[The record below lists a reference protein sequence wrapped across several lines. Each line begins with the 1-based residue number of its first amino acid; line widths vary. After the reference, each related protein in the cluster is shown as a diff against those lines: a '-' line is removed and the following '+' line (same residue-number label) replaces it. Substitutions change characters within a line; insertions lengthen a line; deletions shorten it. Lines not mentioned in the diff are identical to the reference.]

1 MEFKRTNMCGSLRIE
16 DLGKEVVLMGWVGK
30 KRNLGSLVF
39 IDLRDKTGISQIVVR
54 EEDADN
60 YQVAKSLA
68 QEYVIEVK
76 GKVFERESKNPDIPT
91 GDIEIIAD
99 KINIL
104 DKAKTPPI
112 YIKDDDDVSENL
124 RLKYRYLDMRKPS
137 VQRNLKLR
145 SDIVRT
151 MREYM
156 YDNDFTEVETPFL
169 TKPTPEGARDYLVPS
184 RINSGKFYALPQSPQ
199 LLKQILMIGSLDR
212 YFQVVKCFRDED
224 LRANRQP
231 EFTQLDLEMS
241 FSNQDDVIA
250 MNEGLLKTLFD
261 KYTDYDL
268 KLPIARMDYSEAIES
283 YGSDKPDLRYGYKI
297 QDVSDIFVDSDFKVF
312 SDNTTDGKSVRAIN
326 FTGLEDKYSRKQLD
340 KLTDFVKDYGLKGL
354 SYVKFNSDMQSSI
367 KKFLTDE
374 IIEGLKEKLG
384 AKEGDL
390 IFLAADKD
398 KTVLEA
404 LGALR
409 VKIAKD
415 NNLYEKEYALTW
427 VVNFPMFEY
436 SEEEDRYVAQH
447 HPFTMMNEEDIDL
460 LETHPEKVRTQA
472 YDIVING
479 DEMGGGSVRIN
490 NSDLQERVFKA
501 LKLSKEDIEN
511 KFGFFIE
518 ALQYGTP
525 PHAGL
530 AYGLDRLLMLFAK
543 TDNIKDIIAFPKT
556 QSATCPLTE
565 APSIVDDKALDELN
579 IKLRWYEMSMTKEG
593 LVLENNNGNLKI
605 QVDRNSAC
613 GSCAANG
620 SCAERK
626 STIIEMFSADD
637 IKKGDTVLLQSDASQ
652 INKLSAI
659 VYVFP
664 MIMVMIGAIGPSLLF
679 KNSNLDLNLISLLSV
694 LVFLAI
700 SILIMRKVDKR
711 FKKEQLMKIRK
722 INK

>member
-1 MEFKRTNMCGSLRIE
+1 MEFKRTHMCGSLRSS
-16 DLGKEVVLMGWVGK
+16 DLGKEVVLMGWVAK

-39 IDLRDKTGISQIVVR
+39 IDLRDKTGISQIVIR
-54 EEDADN
+54 DDDKDN
-60 YQVAKSLA
+60 YEKAREIS
-68 QEYVIEVK
+68 QEYVLEVK

-151 MREYM
+151 MREYF
-156 YDNDFTEVETPFL
+156 YENDFTEVETPFL

-184 RINSGKFYALPQSPQ
+184 RINAGKFYALPQSPQ

-250 MNEGLLKTLFD
+250 MNEGLLKVLFD
-261 KYTDYDL
+261 TYTDYDL
-268 KLPIARMDYSEAIES
+268 KLPINRMDYSEAMES

-297 QDVSDIFVDSDFKVF
+297 KDVSEIFVGSEFKVF
-312 SDNTTDGKSVRAIN
+312 ADNTGDGKSVRAIN

-354 SYVKFNSDMQSSI
+354 SYIKFNNEMQSSI
-367 KKFLTDE
+367 KKFLTDDV
-374 IIEGLKEKLG
+374 INGLKEKLD
-384 AKEGDL
+384 AKDGDL

-398 KTVLEA
+398 KTVLEG

-415 NNLYEKEYALTW
+415 NSLYEKEYALTW

-447 HPFTMMNEEDIDL
+447 HPFTMPNEEDIDL
-460 LETHPEKVRTQA
+460 LLTQPEKVRTQA

-490 NSDLQERVFKA
+490 NSDLQKKVFEA
-501 LKLSKEDIEN
+501 LKLSDEDIKI

-565 APSIVDDKALDELN
+565 APTMVDDKALEDLN
-579 IKLRWYEMSMTKEG
+579 IKLRW
-593 LVLENNNGNLKI
+593 
-605 QVDRNSAC
+605 
-613 GSCAANG
+613 
-620 SCAERK
+620 
-626 STIIEMFSADD
+626 
-637 IKKGDTVLLQSDASQ
+637 
-652 INKLSAI
+652 
-659 VYVFP
+659 
-664 MIMVMIGAIGPSLLF
+664 
-679 KNSNLDLNLISLLSV
+679 
-694 LVFLAI
+694 
-700 SILIMRKVDKR
+700 
-711 FKKEQLMKIRK
+711 
-722 INK
+722 

>member
-1 MEFKRTNMCGSLRIE
+1 MEFKRTHMCGSLRIE
-16 DLGKEVVLMGWVGK
+16 DLGKEVVLMGWVAK

-39 IDLRDKTGISQIVVR
+39 IDLRDKTGISQIVIR
-54 EEDADN
+54 EDDKDN
-60 YQVAKSLA
+60 YEKARQISA
-68 QEYVIEVK
+68 EYVLEVK

-151 MREYM
+151 MREYF
-156 YDNDFTEVETPFL
+156 YENEFTEVETPFL

-184 RINSGKFYALPQSPQ
+184 RINAGKFYALPQSPQ

-250 MNEGLLKTLFD
+250 MNEGLLKVLFD
-261 KYTDYDL
+261 TYTDYDL
-268 KLPIARMDYSEAIES
+268 KLPINRMDYSEAMEY
-283 YGSDKPDLRYGYKI
+283 YGSDKPDLRFGYKI
-297 QDVSDIFVDSDFKVF
+297 QDVTELFVNSEFKVF
-312 SDNTTDGKSVRAIN
+312 ADNTSDGRSVRAIN
-326 FTGLEDKYSRKQLD
+326 FAGLEDKYSRKQLD

-354 SYVKFNSDMQSSI
+354 SYIKFNESMQSSI

-374 IIEGLKEKLG
+374 VIGGLKEKLD
-384 AKEGDL
+384 AKDGDL

-398 KTVLEA
+398 RTVLEG

-409 VKIAKD
+409 VKIAKEND
-415 NNLYEKEYALTW
+415 LYEREYALTW

-447 HPFTMMNEEDIDL
+447 HPFTMPNEEDIDL
-460 LETHPEKVRTQA
+460 LLTEPEKVRTQA

-490 NSDLQERVFKA
+490 NSDLQKKVFEA
-501 LKLSKEDIEN
+501 LKLTDEDIQN

-565 APSIVDDKALDELN
+565 APALVDDKSLEELN
-579 IKLRWYEMSMTKEG
+579 IKLRW
-593 LVLENNNGNLKI
+593 
-605 QVDRNSAC
+605 
-613 GSCAANG
+613 
-620 SCAERK
+620 
-626 STIIEMFSADD
+626 
-637 IKKGDTVLLQSDASQ
+637 
-652 INKLSAI
+652 IN
-659 VYVFP
+659 
-664 MIMVMIGAIGPSLLF
+664 
-679 KNSNLDLNLISLLSV
+679 
-694 LVFLAI
+694 
-700 SILIMRKVDKR
+700 
-711 FKKEQLMKIRK
+711 
-722 INK
+722 

>member
-1 MEFKRTNMCGSLRIE
+1 MEFKRTHMCGSLRSE
-16 DLGKEVVLMGWVGK
+16 DLGKEVVLMGWVSK

-39 IDLRDKTGISQIVVR
+39 IDLRDKTGISQIVIR
-54 EEDADN
+54 EDNKDN
-60 YQVAKSLA
+60 YEKAREISA
-68 QEYVIEVK
+68 EYVLEVK
-76 GKVFERESKNPDIPT
+76 GKVFERESKNPDLPT

-151 MREYM
+151 MREYF

-184 RINSGKFYALPQSPQ
+184 RINEGKFYALPQSPQ

-241 FSNQDDVIA
+241 FSDQDNVIS
-250 MNEGLLKTLFD
+250 MNEGLLKVLFD
-261 KYTDYDL
+261 TYTDYDL
-268 KLPIARMDYSEAIES
+268 KLPINRMDYSEAMES

-297 QDVSDIFVDSDFKVF
+297 KNVTEVFVDSEFKVF
-312 SDNTTDGKSVRAIN
+312 RDNTSEGRSVRAIN
-326 FTGLEDKYSRKQLD
+326 FTGIAESYSRKQLD

-354 SYVKFNSDMQSSI
+354 SYIKFNENMQSSI
-367 KKFLTDE
+367 KKFLSDE
-374 IIEGLKEKLG
+374 VVDQLKDKLD

-390 IFLAADKD
+390 VFLAADKD
-398 KTVLEA
+398 RTVLEG

-409 VKIAKD
+409 VKIAKEND
-415 NNLYEKEYALTW
+415 LIEKEYALTW

-447 HPFTMMNEEDIDL
+447 HPFTMPNEEDIDL
-460 LETHPEKVRTQA
+460 LLTHPEKVRTQA

-490 NSDLQERVFKA
+490 NSDLQEKIFEA
-501 LKLSKEDIEN
+501 LKLSDEDIKN

-518 ALQYGTP
+518 ALKYGTP

-565 APSIVDDKALDELN
+565 APAIVDEKALEELN
-579 IKLRWYEMSMTKEG
+579 IKLRWYNKWQW
-593 LVLENNNGNLKI
+593 LK
-605 QVDRNSAC
+605 
-613 GSCAANG
+613 
-620 SCAERK
+620 
-626 STIIEMFSADD
+626 
-637 IKKGDTVLLQSDASQ
+637 
-652 INKLSAI
+652 
-659 VYVFP
+659 
-664 MIMVMIGAIGPSLLF
+664 
-679 KNSNLDLNLISLLSV
+679 
-694 LVFLAI
+694 
-700 SILIMRKVDKR
+700 KV
-711 FKKEQLMKIRK
+711 
-722 INK
+722 

>member
-1 MEFKRTNMCGSLRIE
+1 MEFKRTHMCGSLRSS
-16 DLGKEVVLMGWVGK
+16 DLGKEVVLMGWVAK

-39 IDLRDKTGISQIVVR
+39 IDLRDKTGISQIVIR
-54 EEDADN
+54 DDDKDN
-60 YQVAKSLA
+60 YEKAREIS
-68 QEYVIEVK
+68 QEYVLEVK
-76 GKVFERESKNPDIPT
+76 GKVYERESKNPDIPT

-151 MREYM
+151 MREYF
-156 YDNDFTEVETPFL
+156 YENDFTEVETPFL

-184 RINSGKFYALPQSPQ
+184 RINAGKFYALPQSPQ

-250 MNEGLLKTLFD
+250 MNEGLLKVLFD
-261 KYTDYDL
+261 TYTDYDL
-268 KLPIARMDYSEAIES
+268 KLPINRMDYSEAMES

-297 QDVSDIFVDSDFKVF
+297 KDVSEIFVGSEFKVF
-312 SDNTTDGKSVRAIN
+312 ADNTGDGKSVRAIN

-354 SYVKFNSDMQSSI
+354 SYIKFNNEMQSSI
-367 KKFLTDE
+367 KKFLTDDV
-374 IIEGLKEKLG
+374 INGLKEKLD
-384 AKEGDL
+384 AKDGDL

-398 KTVLEA
+398 KTVLEG

-447 HPFTMMNEEDIDL
+447 HPFTMPNEEDIDL
-460 LETHPEKVRTQA
+460 LLTQPEKVRTQA

-490 NSDLQERVFKA
+490 NSDLQKKVFEA
-501 LKLSKEDIEN
+501 LKLSDEDIKI

-543 TDNIKDIIAFPKT
+543 TDSIKDIIAFPKT

-565 APSIVDDKALDELN
+565 APTMVDDKALEDLN
-579 IKLRWYEMSMTKEG
+579 IKLR
-593 LVLENNNGNLKI
+593 
-605 QVDRNSAC
+605 
-613 GSCAANG
+613 
-620 SCAERK
+620 
-626 STIIEMFSADD
+626 
-637 IKKGDTVLLQSDASQ
+637 
-652 INKLSAI
+652 
-659 VYVFP
+659 
-664 MIMVMIGAIGPSLLF
+664 
-679 KNSNLDLNLISLLSV
+679 
-694 LVFLAI
+694 
-700 SILIMRKVDKR
+700 
-711 FKKEQLMKIRK
+711 
-722 INK
+722 

>member
-1 MEFKRTNMCGSLRIE
+1 MCGDLRIE
-16 DLGKEVVLMGWVGK
+16 NVGDSVVLMGWVAK

-39 IDLRDKTGISQIVVR
+39 VDLRDKTGITQIVVR
-54 EEDADN
+54 EEDSEN
-60 YQVAKSLA
+60 YERTRGIS
-68 QEYVIEVK
+68 QEYVLEVK
-76 GKVFERESKNPDIPT
+76 GKVSERESKNGEIPT
-91 GDIEIIAD
+91 GDIEIIAE

-151 MREYM
+151 IREYM
-156 YDNDFTEVETPFL
+156 YNHDFTEVETPFL

-212 YFQVVKCFRDED
+212 YFQVVRCFRDED

-231 EFTQLDLEMS
+231 EFTQMDLEMS

-250 MNEGLLKTLFD
+250 MNEGLLKELFD

-268 KLPIARMDYSEAIES
+268 KLPIPRMDYSEAMNS

-297 QDVSDIFVDSDFKVF
+297 EDVSEVFIGSDFKVF
-312 SDNTTDGKSVRAIN
+312 ADNTSDGKSVRAIN
-326 FTGLEDKYSRKQLD
+326 FKNLADKYSRKQLD

-354 SYVKFNSDMQSSI
+354 SYIKYSLDPQSSI

-374 IIEGLKEKLG
+374 IIEKLKEKLG
-384 AKEGDL
+384 MEDGDL
-390 IFLAADKD
+390 ILLGADKD
-398 KTVLEA
+398 RTVLEA
-404 LGALR
+404 MGALR
-409 VKIAKD
+409 RKVAKD
-415 NNLYEKEYALTW
+415 NDLVEKEYALCW

-447 HPFTMMNEEDIDL
+447 HPFTMPNEEDIDL
-460 LETHPEKVRTQA
+460 LMTQPEKVRTQA

-490 NSDLQERVFKA
+490 NSDLQEKVFEA
-501 LKLSKEDIEN
+501 LKLSEEDIKN

-518 ALQYGTP
+518 ALKYGTP

-565 APSIVDDKALDELN
+565 APSLVDEKALNELN
-579 IKLRWYEMSMTKEG
+579 IKLK
-593 LVLENNNGNLKI
+593 
-605 QVDRNSAC
+605 
-613 GSCAANG
+613 
-620 SCAERK
+620 
-626 STIIEMFSADD
+626 
-637 IKKGDTVLLQSDASQ
+637 
-652 INKLSAI
+652 
-659 VYVFP
+659 
-664 MIMVMIGAIGPSLLF
+664 
-679 KNSNLDLNLISLLSV
+679 
-694 LVFLAI
+694 
-700 SILIMRKVDKR
+700 
-711 FKKEQLMKIRK
+711 
-722 INK
+722 

>member
-1 MEFKRTNMCGSLRIE
+1 MGGSMEFKRTHMCGSLRIE
-16 DLGKEVVLMGWVGK
+16 DLGKEVVLMGWVAK

-39 IDLRDKTGISQIVVR
+39 IDLRDKTGISQIVIR
-54 EEDADN
+54 EDDKDN
-60 YQVAKSLA
+60 YEKARQISA
-68 QEYVIEVK
+68 EYVLEVK

-151 MREYM
+151 MREYF
-156 YDNDFTEVETPFL
+156 YENDFTEVETPFL

-184 RINSGKFYALPQSPQ
+184 RINAGKFYALPQSPQ

-241 FSNQDDVIA
+241 FSDQDDVIA
-250 MNEGLLKTLFD
+250 MNEGLLKVLFD
-261 KYTDYDL
+261 TYTDYDL
-268 KLPIARMDYSEAIES
+268 KLPINRMDYSEAMES

-297 QDVSDIFVDSDFKVF
+297 QDVTELFVDSEFKVF
-312 SDNTTDGKSVRAIN
+312 ADNTSDGRSVRAIN
-326 FTGLEDKYSRKQLD
+326 FTGLEEKYSRKQLD

-354 SYVKFNSDMQSSI
+354 SYIKFNESMQSSI

-374 IIEGLKEKLG
+374 VIYGLREKLD
-384 AKEGDL
+384 AKDGDL

-398 KTVLEA
+398 RTVLEG

-409 VKIAKD
+409 VKIAKE

-447 HPFTMMNEEDIDL
+447 HPFTMPNEEDIDL
-460 LETHPEKVRTQA
+460 LLTEPEKVRTQA

-490 NSDLQERVFKA
+490 NSDLQKKVFEA
-501 LKLSKEDIEN
+501 LKLTDEDIQN

-565 APSIVDDKALDELN
+565 APALVDDRALEELN
-579 IKLRWYEMSMTKEG
+579 IKLR
-593 LVLENNNGNLKI
+593 
-605 QVDRNSAC
+605 
-613 GSCAANG
+613 
-620 SCAERK
+620 
-626 STIIEMFSADD
+626 
-637 IKKGDTVLLQSDASQ
+637 
-652 INKLSAI
+652 
-659 VYVFP
+659 
-664 MIMVMIGAIGPSLLF
+664 
-679 KNSNLDLNLISLLSV
+679 
-694 LVFLAI
+694 
-700 SILIMRKVDKR
+700 
-711 FKKEQLMKIRK
+711 
-722 INK
+722 

>member
-1 MEFKRTNMCGSLRIE
+1 MEFKRTHMCGSLRIE

-39 IDLRDKTGISQIVVR
+39 IDLRDKTGISQIVIR
-54 EEDADN
+54 EDDKDN
-60 YQVAKSLA
+60 YEKARQISA
-68 QEYVIEVK
+68 EYVLEVK
-76 GKVFERESKNPDIPT
+76 GKVCERESKNPDLPT

-151 MREYM
+151 MREYF
-156 YDNDFTEVETPFL
+156 YENDFTEVETPFL

-184 RINSGKFYALPQSPQ
+184 RINEGKFYALPQSPQ

-241 FSNQDDVIA
+241 FSDQDDVIA
-250 MNEGLLKTLFD
+250 MNEGLLKVLFD
-261 KYTDYDL
+261 TYTDYDL
-268 KLPIARMDYSEAIES
+268 KLPINRMDYSEAMES

-297 QDVSDIFVDSDFKVF
+297 KDVTEVFVGSEFKVF
-312 SDNTTDGKSVRAIN
+312 ADNTTEGRSVRAIN
-326 FTGLEDKYSRKQLD
+326 FTGLEEKYSRKQLD
-340 KLTDFVKDYGLKGL
+340 KLTEFVKDYGLKGL
-354 SYVKFNSDMQSSI
+354 SYIKFNENMQSSI
-367 KKFLTDE
+367 KKFLTDDV
-374 IIEGLKEKLG
+374 ISALKEKLD

-398 KTVLEA
+398 RTVLEG

-447 HPFTMMNEEDIDL
+447 HPFTMPNEEDIDL
-460 LETHPEKVRTQA
+460 LLTEPEKVRTQA

-490 NSDLQERVFKA
+490 NSDLQKKVFEA
-501 LKLSKEDIEN
+501 LRLSDEDIKN

-565 APSIVDDKALDELN
+565 APAVVDNKALEELN
-579 IKLRWYEMSMTKEG
+579 IKLRWYIKWQW
-593 LVLENNNGNLKI
+593 LK
-605 QVDRNSAC
+605 
-613 GSCAANG
+613 
-620 SCAERK
+620 
-626 STIIEMFSADD
+626 
-637 IKKGDTVLLQSDASQ
+637 
-652 INKLSAI
+652 
-659 VYVFP
+659 
-664 MIMVMIGAIGPSLLF
+664 
-679 KNSNLDLNLISLLSV
+679 
-694 LVFLAI
+694 
-700 SILIMRKVDKR
+700 KV
-711 FKKEQLMKIRK
+711 
-722 INK
+722 

>member
-1 MEFKRTNMCGSLRIE
+1 MEFKRTHMCGSLRNS
-16 DLGKEVVLMGWVGK
+16 DLGKEVVLMGWVAK

-39 IDLRDKTGISQIVVR
+39 IDLRDKTGISQIVIR
-54 EEDADN
+54 EEDSEN
-60 YQVAKSLA
+60 YQKAREISP
-68 QEYVIEVK
+68 EYVLEVK
-76 GKVFERESKNPDIPT
+76 GKVYERESKNPDIPT
-91 GDIEIIAD
+91 GDIEIIAY

-137 VQRNLKLR
+137 VQKNLKLR

-151 MREYM
+151 MREYF

-184 RINSGKFYALPQSPQ
+184 RINDGKFYALPQSPQ

-250 MNEGLLKTLFD
+250 MNEGLLKVLFD
-261 KYTDYDL
+261 NYTDYNL
-268 KLPIARMDYSEAIES
+268 ELPINRMDYSEAMES

-297 QDVSDIFVDSDFKVF
+297 KNVTDLFVDSEFKVF
-312 SDNTTDGKSVRAIN
+312 AENTLDGKSVRAIN
-326 FTGLEDKYSRKQLD
+326 FKGLEEKYSRKQLD

-354 SYVKFNSDMQSSI
+354 SYIKFNDSMQSSI

-374 IIEGLKEKLG
+374 LIDGLREKLD
-384 AKEGDL
+384 AEDGDL

-398 KTVLEA
+398 RTVLEA

-415 NNLYEKEYALTW
+415 NKLFEKEYALTW

-447 HPFTMMNEEDIDL
+447 HPFTMPNEEDIDL
-460 LETHPEKVRTQA
+460 LLTEPEKVRTQA

-490 NSDLQERVFKA
+490 NSDLQKKVFEA
-501 LKLSKEDIEN
+501 LKLSDEDIKN

-543 TDNIKDIIAFPKT
+543 TDNIKDIIAFSKT

-565 APSIVDDKALDELN
+565 APALVDEKALEELN
-579 IKLRWYEMSMTKEG
+579 IKLR
-593 LVLENNNGNLKI
+593 
-605 QVDRNSAC
+605 
-613 GSCAANG
+613 
-620 SCAERK
+620 
-626 STIIEMFSADD
+626 
-637 IKKGDTVLLQSDASQ
+637 
-652 INKLSAI
+652 
-659 VYVFP
+659 
-664 MIMVMIGAIGPSLLF
+664 
-679 KNSNLDLNLISLLSV
+679 
-694 LVFLAI
+694 
-700 SILIMRKVDKR
+700 
-711 FKKEQLMKIRK
+711 
-722 INK
+722 

>member
-1 MEFKRTNMCGSLRIE
+1 MEFKRTHMCGSLRNS
-16 DLGKEVVLMGWVGK
+16 DLGKEVVLMGWVAK

-39 IDLRDKTGISQIVVR
+39 IDLRDKTGISQIVIR
-54 EEDADN
+54 EEDSEN
-60 YQVAKSLA
+60 YQKAREISP
-68 QEYVIEVK
+68 EYVLEVK
-76 GKVFERESKNPDIPT
+76 GKVYERESKNPDIPT
-91 GDIEIIAD
+91 GDIEIIAY

-137 VQRNLKLR
+137 VQKNLKLR

-151 MREYM
+151 MREYF

-184 RINSGKFYALPQSPQ
+184 RINDGKFYALPQSPQ

-250 MNEGLLKTLFD
+250 MNEGLLKVLFD
-261 KYTDYDL
+261 NYTDYNL
-268 KLPIARMDYSEAIES
+268 ELPINRMDYSEAMES

-297 QDVSDIFVDSDFKVF
+297 KNVTDLFVDSEFKVF
-312 SDNTTDGKSVRAIN
+312 AENTLDGKSVRAIN
-326 FTGLEDKYSRKQLD
+326 FKGLEEKYSRKQLD

-354 SYVKFNSDMQSSI
+354 SYIKFNDSMQSSI

-374 IIEGLKEKLG
+374 LIDGLREKLD
-384 AKEGDL
+384 AEDGDL

-398 KTVLEA
+398 RTVLEA

-415 NNLYEKEYALTW
+415 NKLFEKEYALTW

-447 HPFTMMNEEDIDL
+447 HPFTMPNEEDIDL
-460 LETHPEKVRTQA
+460 LLTEPEKVRTQA

-490 NSDLQERVFKA
+490 NSDLQKKVFEA
-501 LKLSKEDIEN
+501 LKLSDEDIKN

-565 APSIVDDKALDELN
+565 APALVDEKALEELN
-579 IKLRWYEMSMTKEG
+579 IKLR
-593 LVLENNNGNLKI
+593 
-605 QVDRNSAC
+605 
-613 GSCAANG
+613 
-620 SCAERK
+620 
-626 STIIEMFSADD
+626 
-637 IKKGDTVLLQSDASQ
+637 
-652 INKLSAI
+652 
-659 VYVFP
+659 
-664 MIMVMIGAIGPSLLF
+664 
-679 KNSNLDLNLISLLSV
+679 
-694 LVFLAI
+694 
-700 SILIMRKVDKR
+700 
-711 FKKEQLMKIRK
+711 
-722 INK
+722 

>member
-1 MEFKRTNMCGSLRIE
+1 MEFKRTHMCGSLRIE
-16 DLGKEVVLMGWVGK
+16 DLGKEVVLMGWVAK

-39 IDLRDKTGISQIVVR
+39 IDLRDKTGISQIVIR
-54 EEDADN
+54 EDDKDN
-60 YQVAKSLA
+60 YERARQISA
-68 QEYVIEVK
+68 EYVLEVK

-151 MREYM
+151 MREYF
-156 YDNDFTEVETPFL
+156 YENEFTEVETPFL

-184 RINSGKFYALPQSPQ
+184 RINAGKFYALPQSPQ

-241 FSNQDDVIA
+241 FSDQDDVIA
-250 MNEGLLKTLFD
+250 MNEGLLKVLFD
-261 KYTDYDL
+261 NYTDYDL
-268 KLPIARMDYSEAIES
+268 KLPINRMDYSEAMES
-283 YGSDKPDLRYGYKI
+283 YGSDKPDLRFGYKI
-297 QDVSDIFVDSDFKVF
+297 QDVTELFVDSEFKVF
-312 SDNTTDGKSVRAIN
+312 ADNTSDGRSVRAIN
-326 FTGLEDKYSRKQLD
+326 FTGLEEKYSRKQLD
-340 KLTDFVKDYGLKGL
+340 KLTDFVKNYGLKGL
-354 SYVKFNSDMQSSI
+354 SYIKFNESMQSSI
-367 KKFLTDE
+367 KKFLTDDV
-374 IIEGLKEKLG
+374 IDGLKEKLD
-384 AKEGDL
+384 AKNGDL

-398 KTVLEA
+398 RTVLEG

-409 VKIAKD
+409 VKIAKE

-447 HPFTMMNEEDIDL
+447 HPFTMPNEEDIDL
-460 LETHPEKVRTQA
+460 LLTEPEKVRTQA

-490 NSDLQERVFKA
+490 NSDLQKKVFEA
-501 LKLSKEDIEN
+501 LKLTDEDIKN

-565 APSIVDDKALDELN
+565 APALVDDKALEELN
-579 IKLRWYEMSMTKEG
+579 IKLRW
-593 LVLENNNGNLKI
+593 I
-605 QVDRNSAC
+605 D
-613 GSCAANG
+613 
-620 SCAERK
+620 
-626 STIIEMFSADD
+626 
-637 IKKGDTVLLQSDASQ
+637 
-652 INKLSAI
+652 
-659 VYVFP
+659 
-664 MIMVMIGAIGPSLLF
+664 
-679 KNSNLDLNLISLLSV
+679 
-694 LVFLAI
+694 
-700 SILIMRKVDKR
+700 
-711 FKKEQLMKIRK
+711 
-722 INK
+722 

>member
-1 MEFKRTNMCGSLRIE
+1 MEFKRTHMCGSLRIE
-16 DLGKEVVLMGWVGK
+16 DLGKEVVLMGWVAK

-39 IDLRDKTGISQIVVR
+39 IDLRDKTGISQIVIR
-54 EEDADN
+54 EDDKDN
-60 YQVAKSLA
+60 YEKAREISA
-68 QEYVIEVK
+68 EYVLEIK

-91 GDIEIIAD
+91 GNIEIIAD

-137 VQRNLKLR
+137 VQKNLKLR

-151 MREYM
+151 MREYF
-156 YDNDFTEVETPFL
+156 YENDFTEVETPFL

-184 RINSGKFYALPQSPQ
+184 RINAGKFYALPQSPQ

-241 FSNQDDVIA
+241 FADQDDVIA
-250 MNEGLLKTLFD
+250 MNEGLLKVLFD
-261 KYTDYDL
+261 TYTDYDL
-268 KLPIARMDYSEAIES
+268 KLPINRMDYSEAMES

-297 QDVSDIFVDSDFKVF
+297 KDVTEVFIDSEFKVF
-312 SDNTTDGKSVRAIN
+312 ADNTTEGRSVRAIN

-354 SYVKFNSDMQSSI
+354 SYIKFNENMQSSI
-367 KKFLTDE
+367 KKFLTEDVVNK
-374 IIEGLKEKLG
+374 LKEKLN
-384 AKEGDL
+384 AKDGDL

-398 KTVLEA
+398 KTVLEG

-409 VKIAKD
+409 VKVAKEND
-415 NNLYEKEYALTW
+415 LYEKEYALTW

-436 SEEEDRYVAQH
+436 SEEEDRYVSQH
-447 HPFTMMNEEDIDL
+447 HPFTMPNEEDIDIL
-460 LETHPEKVRTQA
+460 LTHPEKVRTQA

-490 NSDLQERVFKA
+490 NSDLQKKIFEA
-501 LKLSKEDIEN
+501 LKLSDEDIQN

-565 APSIVDDKALDELN
+565 APAIVDDRALEELN
-579 IKLRWYEMSMTKEG
+579 IKLR
-593 LVLENNNGNLKI
+593 
-605 QVDRNSAC
+605 
-613 GSCAANG
+613 
-620 SCAERK
+620 
-626 STIIEMFSADD
+626 
-637 IKKGDTVLLQSDASQ
+637 
-652 INKLSAI
+652 
-659 VYVFP
+659 
-664 MIMVMIGAIGPSLLF
+664 
-679 KNSNLDLNLISLLSV
+679 
-694 LVFLAI
+694 
-700 SILIMRKVDKR
+700 
-711 FKKEQLMKIRK
+711 
-722 INK
+722 

>member
-1 MEFKRTNMCGSLRIE
+1 MEFKRTHMCGSLRIE
-16 DLGKEVVLMGWVGK
+16 DLGKEVVLMGWVAK

-39 IDLRDKTGISQIVVR
+39 IDLRDKTGISQIVIR
-54 EEDADN
+54 EDDKDN
-60 YQVAKSLA
+60 YERARQISA
-68 QEYVIEVK
+68 EYVLEVK

-151 MREYM
+151 MREYF
-156 YDNDFTEVETPFL
+156 YDNEFTEVETPFL

-184 RINSGKFYALPQSPQ
+184 RINAGKFYALPQSPQ

-241 FSNQDDVIA
+241 FSDQDDVIA
-250 MNEGLLKTLFD
+250 MNEGLLKVLFD
-261 KYTDYDL
+261 TYTDYDL
-268 KLPIARMDYSEAIES
+268 KLPINRMDYSEAMES
-283 YGSDKPDLRYGYKI
+283 YGSDKPDLRFGYKI
-297 QDVSDIFVDSDFKVF
+297 QDVTELFVDSEFKVF
-312 SDNTTDGKSVRAIN
+312 ADNTSNGRSVRAIN
-326 FTGLEDKYSRKQLD
+326 FTGLEEKYSRKQLD

-354 SYVKFNSDMQSSI
+354 SYIKFNESMQSSI
-367 KKFLTDE
+367 KKFLTDDV
-374 IIEGLKEKLG
+374 IDGLKEKLD
-384 AKEGDL
+384 AKNGDL

-398 KTVLEA
+398 RTVLEG

-409 VKIAKD
+409 VKIAKE

-447 HPFTMMNEEDIDL
+447 HPFTMPNEEDIDL
-460 LETHPEKVRTQA
+460 LLTEPEKVRTQA

-490 NSDLQERVFKA
+490 NSDLQKKVFEA
-501 LKLSKEDIEN
+501 LKLTDEDIKN

-565 APSIVDDKALDELN
+565 APALVDDKALEELN
-579 IKLRWYEMSMTKEG
+579 IKLRW
-593 LVLENNNGNLKI
+593 I
-605 QVDRNSAC
+605 D
-613 GSCAANG
+613 
-620 SCAERK
+620 
-626 STIIEMFSADD
+626 
-637 IKKGDTVLLQSDASQ
+637 
-652 INKLSAI
+652 
-659 VYVFP
+659 
-664 MIMVMIGAIGPSLLF
+664 
-679 KNSNLDLNLISLLSV
+679 
-694 LVFLAI
+694 
-700 SILIMRKVDKR
+700 
-711 FKKEQLMKIRK
+711 
-722 INK
+722 

>member
-1 MEFKRTNMCGSLRIE
+1 MEFKRTHMCGSLRIE
-16 DLGKEVVLMGWVGK
+16 DLGKEVVLMGWVAK

-39 IDLRDKTGISQIVVR
+39 IDLRDKTGISQIVIR
-54 EEDADN
+54 EDNKDN
-60 YQVAKSLA
+60 YEKAREISA
-68 QEYVIEVK
+68 EYVLEIK

-137 VQRNLKLR
+137 VQKNLKLR

-151 MREYM
+151 MREYF
-156 YDNDFTEVETPFL
+156 YENDFTEVETPFL

-184 RINSGKFYALPQSPQ
+184 RINAGKFYALPQSPQ

-241 FSNQDDVIA
+241 FSDQDDVIA
-250 MNEGLLKTLFD
+250 MNEGLLKVLFD
-261 KYTDYDL
+261 TYTDYDL
-268 KLPIARMDYSEAIES
+268 KLPINRMDYSEAMES

-297 QDVSDIFVDSDFKVF
+297 KDVTEVFVDSEFKVF
-312 SDNTTDGKSVRAIN
+312 ADNTAEGRSVRAIN

-354 SYVKFNSDMQSSI
+354 SYIKFNENMQSSI
-367 KKFLTDE
+367 KKFLTEDVVNK
-374 IIEGLKEKLG
+374 LKEKLN
-384 AKEGDL
+384 AKDGDL

-398 KTVLEA
+398 KTVLEG

-409 VKIAKD
+409 VKVAKEND
-415 NNLYEKEYALTW
+415 LYEKEYALTW

-436 SEEEDRYVAQH
+436 SEEEDRYVSQH
-447 HPFTMMNEEDIDL
+447 HPFTMPNEEDIDL
-460 LETHPEKVRTQA
+460 LLTHPEKVRTQA

-490 NSDLQERVFKA
+490 NSDLQKKIFEA
-501 LKLSKEDIEN
+501 LKLSDEDIQN

-565 APSIVDDKALDELN
+565 APAIVDDRALEELN
-579 IKLRWYEMSMTKEG
+579 IKLR
-593 LVLENNNGNLKI
+593 
-605 QVDRNSAC
+605 
-613 GSCAANG
+613 
-620 SCAERK
+620 
-626 STIIEMFSADD
+626 
-637 IKKGDTVLLQSDASQ
+637 
-652 INKLSAI
+652 
-659 VYVFP
+659 
-664 MIMVMIGAIGPSLLF
+664 
-679 KNSNLDLNLISLLSV
+679 
-694 LVFLAI
+694 
-700 SILIMRKVDKR
+700 
-711 FKKEQLMKIRK
+711 
-722 INK
+722 

>member
-1 MEFKRTNMCGSLRIE
+1 MEFKRTHMCGSLRIE
-16 DLGKEVVLMGWVGK
+16 DLGKEVVLMGWVAK

-39 IDLRDKTGISQIVVR
+39 IDLRDKTGISQIVIR
-54 EEDADN
+54 EDDKDN
-60 YQVAKSLA
+60 YEKARQISA
-68 QEYVIEVK
+68 EYVLEVK

-91 GDIEIIAD
+91 GEIEIIAD

-151 MREYM
+151 MREYF
-156 YDNDFTEVETPFL
+156 YENEFTEVETPFL

-184 RINSGKFYALPQSPQ
+184 RINAGKFYALPQSPQ

-250 MNEGLLKTLFD
+250 MNEGLLKVLFD
-261 KYTDYDL
+261 TYTDYDL
-268 KLPIARMDYSEAIES
+268 KLPINRMDYSEAMEY
-283 YGSDKPDLRYGYKI
+283 YGSDKPDLRFGYKI
-297 QDVSDIFVDSDFKVF
+297 QDVTELFVNSEFKVF
-312 SDNTTDGKSVRAIN
+312 ADNTSDGRSVRAIN
-326 FTGLEDKYSRKQLD
+326 FAGLEEKYSRKQLD

-354 SYVKFNSDMQSSI
+354 SYIKFNESMQSSI

-374 IIEGLKEKLG
+374 VIDGLKEKLD
-384 AKEGDL
+384 AKDGDL

-398 KTVLEA
+398 RTVLEG

-409 VKIAKD
+409 VKIAKEND
-415 NNLYEKEYALTW
+415 LYEREYALTW

-447 HPFTMMNEEDIDL
+447 HPFTMPNEEDIDL
-460 LETHPEKVRTQA
+460 LLTAPEKVRTQA

-490 NSDLQERVFKA
+490 NSDLQKKVFEA
-501 LKLSKEDIEN
+501 LKLTDEDIQN

-565 APSIVDDKALDELN
+565 APALVDDKALEELN
-579 IKLRWYEMSMTKEG
+579 IKLR
-593 LVLENNNGNLKI
+593 
-605 QVDRNSAC
+605 
-613 GSCAANG
+613 
-620 SCAERK
+620 
-626 STIIEMFSADD
+626 
-637 IKKGDTVLLQSDASQ
+637 
-652 INKLSAI
+652 
-659 VYVFP
+659 
-664 MIMVMIGAIGPSLLF
+664 
-679 KNSNLDLNLISLLSV
+679 
-694 LVFLAI
+694 
-700 SILIMRKVDKR
+700 
-711 FKKEQLMKIRK
+711 
-722 INK
+722 

>member
-1 MEFKRTNMCGSLRIE
+1 MEFKRTHMCGSLRSE
-16 DLGKEVVLMGWVGK
+16 DLGKEVVLMGWVSK

-39 IDLRDKTGISQIVVR
+39 IDLRDKTGISQIVIR
-54 EEDADN
+54 EDNKDN
-60 YQVAKSLA
+60 YEKAREISA
-68 QEYVIEVK
+68 EYVLEVK
-76 GKVFERESKNPDIPT
+76 GKVFERESKNPDLPT

-151 MREYM
+151 MREYF

-184 RINSGKFYALPQSPQ
+184 RINEGKFYALPQSPQ

-241 FSNQDDVIA
+241 FSDQDDVIA
-250 MNEGLLKTLFD
+250 MNEGLLKVLFD
-261 KYTDYDL
+261 TYTDYDL
-268 KLPIARMDYSEAIES
+268 KLPINRMDYSEAMES

-297 QDVSDIFVDSDFKVF
+297 KNVTEVFVDSEFKVF
-312 SDNTTDGKSVRAIN
+312 RDNTSEGRSVRAIN
-326 FTGLEDKYSRKQLD
+326 FTGIAESYSRKQLD

-354 SYVKFNSDMQSSI
+354 SYIKFNENMQSSI
-367 KKFLTDE
+367 KKFLSDE
-374 IIEGLKEKLG
+374 VVDQLKDKLD

-390 IFLAADKD
+390 VFLAADKD
-398 KTVLEA
+398 RTVLEG

-409 VKIAKD
+409 VKIAKEND
-415 NNLYEKEYALTW
+415 LIEKEYALTW

-447 HPFTMMNEEDIDL
+447 HPFTMPNEEDIDL
-460 LETHPEKVRTQA
+460 LLTHPEKVRTQA

-490 NSDLQERVFKA
+490 NSDLQEKIFEA
-501 LKLSKEDIEN
+501 LKLSDEDIKN

-518 ALQYGTP
+518 ALKYGTP

-565 APSIVDDKALDELN
+565 APAIVDEKALEELN
-579 IKLRWYEMSMTKEG
+579 IKLRWYNKWQW
-593 LVLENNNGNLKI
+593 LK
-605 QVDRNSAC
+605 
-613 GSCAANG
+613 
-620 SCAERK
+620 
-626 STIIEMFSADD
+626 
-637 IKKGDTVLLQSDASQ
+637 
-652 INKLSAI
+652 
-659 VYVFP
+659 
-664 MIMVMIGAIGPSLLF
+664 
-679 KNSNLDLNLISLLSV
+679 
-694 LVFLAI
+694 
-700 SILIMRKVDKR
+700 KV
-711 FKKEQLMKIRK
+711 
-722 INK
+722 

>member
-1 MEFKRTNMCGSLRIE
+1 MEFKRTHMCGSLRIE
-16 DLGKEVVLMGWVGK
+16 DLGKEVVLMGWVAK

-39 IDLRDKTGISQIVVR
+39 IDLRDKTGISQIVIR
-54 EEDADN
+54 EDDKDN
-60 YQVAKSLA
+60 YEKARQISA
-68 QEYVIEVK
+68 EYVLEVK

-151 MREYM
+151 MREYF
-156 YDNDFTEVETPFL
+156 YENDFTEVETPFL

-184 RINSGKFYALPQSPQ
+184 RINAGKFYALPQSPQ

-241 FSNQDDVIA
+241 FSDQDDVIA
-250 MNEGLLKTLFD
+250 MNEGLLKVLFD
-261 KYTDYDL
+261 TYTDYDL
-268 KLPIARMDYSEAIES
+268 KLPINRMDYSEAMES
-283 YGSDKPDLRYGYKI
+283 YGSDKPDLRFGYKI
-297 QDVSDIFVDSDFKVF
+297 QDVTELFVDSEFKVF
-312 SDNTTDGKSVRAIN
+312 ADNTTDGRSVRAIN
-326 FTGLEDKYSRKQLD
+326 FTGLEEKYSRKQLD

-354 SYVKFNSDMQSSI
+354 SYIKFNESMQSSI

-374 IIEGLKEKLG
+374 VIDGLREKLD
-384 AKEGDL
+384 AKDGDL

-398 KTVLEA
+398 RTVLEG

-409 VKIAKD
+409 VKIAKE

-447 HPFTMMNEEDIDL
+447 HPFTMPNEEDIDL
-460 LETHPEKVRTQA
+460 LLTEPEKVRTQA

-490 NSDLQERVFKA
+490 NSDLQKKVFEA
-501 LKLSKEDIEN
+501 LKLTDEDIQN

-565 APSIVDDKALDELN
+565 APALVDDRALEELN
-579 IKLRWYEMSMTKEG
+579 IKLRW
-593 LVLENNNGNLKI
+593 
-605 QVDRNSAC
+605 
-613 GSCAANG
+613 
-620 SCAERK
+620 
-626 STIIEMFSADD
+626 
-637 IKKGDTVLLQSDASQ
+637 
-652 INKLSAI
+652 IN
-659 VYVFP
+659 
-664 MIMVMIGAIGPSLLF
+664 
-679 KNSNLDLNLISLLSV
+679 
-694 LVFLAI
+694 
-700 SILIMRKVDKR
+700 
-711 FKKEQLMKIRK
+711 
-722 INK
+722 